1 MLSRLALMVQAGVLG
16 GQFLDLFSPFNDGCL
31 TLEVD
36 IAGRHIA
43 DALVVAVV
51 VVMID
56 QFAVWFSISPGR

>member
-1 MLSRLALMVQAGVLG
+1 MLSRLALIVQAAVWDGR
-16 GQFLDLFSPFNDGCL
+16 FLDLFSSFNDGCV
-31 TLEVD
+31 TLEVG

-56 QFAVWFSISPGR
+56 QLAV